1 MKQVNQL
8 FDLLPKRSKQRVFFL
23 LIMITLMALIDV
35 IGVSSIMPFI
45 SVLSKPEIIQEN
57 RYLFLIYNYFNFS
70 NISEFSIFLGII
82 FLVLFF
88 FSILFKSLTLS
99 LQLRFILSHEY
110 ILGKKLIEGYF
121 NQPYI
126 WFLSS
131 NSSDLGK
138 NILNEV
144 SEVIGNGMIPLM
156 NIISQ
161 SVVVLALIL
170 LILFVNP
177 IIGFKVIFIISF
189 SYVIIFIFVN
199 KFLATLGKKRTLA
212 NKDRFRI
219 VNEAFGAIKDL
230 KVLDISEN
238 YIRRFSDVSTIHWKT
253 NAYSQII
260 TQLPRFALEAISF
273 GSMMS
278 LLLYEFING
287 SDLNSKLPLISVYA
301 IAGYR
306 LLPSFQQIYVSF
318 SKLRYVKTMLETLH
332 SEFKNLNYEKNSTNQ
347 SRKIEIK
354 RDIELKNISFAYPG
368 DKKDSLK
375 NISLKIIR
383 NQKIGFTG
391 VSGSGKSTLI
401 DIILGLINPQNGSIL
416 IDNQE
421 LKSFHKR
428 YWLNSIGYVPQSI
441 YLSDDTILSNIAFG
455 IKIDQIN
462 LEAVKYAARLAN
474 IDKFIENDL
483 KDSYQSIIGERGI
496 KISGGQRQRIGLA
509 RALYRNP
516 SLLILDEGTSAL
528 DNITEKIVMDSIN
541 KLSKKITI
549 IMVAHRLNTLKN
561 CDKIFILDKSK
572 IVGQGTYNE
581 LLINNRQFIDLHN
594 LSD

>member
-161 SVVVLALIL
+161 SAVVLALIL

-318 SKLRYVKTMLETLH
+318 SKLKYVKTMLEILH

>member
-161 SVVVLALIL
+161 SAVVLALIL